1 MILSNIS
8 VTTTAAAQGKG
19 NSTLIQTGTT
29 DTTTVRHLCCRYE
42 LGRAYIQFYIQFYFT
57 GNKICK
63 TYSRVYKSI

>member
-42 LGRAYIQFYIQFYFT
+42 LGRAYIQFYFT